1 MDSSKSSE
9 VKFSLSARMGFDENH
24 KISVS
29 VGVVLKCS
37 EDGMDFESLYHN
49 ADLCTYESK
58 KSAGN
63 TFTIYE

>member
-1 MDSSKSSE
+1 MKAAFERFFAKLEQIDIPE
-9 VKFSLSARMGFDENH
+9 LGHH

-29 VGVVLKCS
+29 VGVVLKYE
-37 EDGMDFESLYHN
+37 EDGLDFESLYHN

-58 KSAGN
+58 KNTGN